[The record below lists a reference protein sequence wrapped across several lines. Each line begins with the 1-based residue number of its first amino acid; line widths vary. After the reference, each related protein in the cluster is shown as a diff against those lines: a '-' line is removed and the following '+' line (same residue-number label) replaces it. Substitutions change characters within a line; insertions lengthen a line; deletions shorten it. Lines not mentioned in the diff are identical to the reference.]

1 MRSPD
6 AVAPSGKERHELA
19 HKTGTNSGQFRR
31 GTRGRGGACKMTG
44 GRVERTHRAVSKFSP
59 KGVPVR
65 LPEPAPLAAPAQTS
79 GVNQALTYG
88 DTITTPGFGGVKTV
102 LQCGRRGKARLPPRT
117 HCGSAPG
124 LAGVGYD
131 GGGNAAGSGAGGST
145 FTVAAVW

>member
-1 MRSPD
+1 M
-6 AVAPSGKERHELA
+6 
-19 HKTGTNSGQFRR
+19 
-31 GTRGRGGACKMTG
+31 
-44 GRVERTHRAVSKFSP
+44 SKFSA
-59 KGVPVR
+59 KGVLVR
-65 LPEPAPLAAPAQTS
+65 LPDPAPLAAPAQTS